1 MVNLDQFANQARDSV
16 RRTSDRF
23 LGELLWPQ
31 ETTGLTDRLRRTFTV
46 EAHNRLSQ
54 PLYCLAFG
62 LIALAAVVRGRRQRG
77 PLAMRLVMASLC
89 AIGLRIAGYGVA
101 GAAQNQP
108 LLLPLFYLIPLG
120 GACLAALVLAGY
132 SPAAILA
139 RRKPLEAA

>member
-1 MVNLDQFANQARDSV
+1 MNNLGV
-16 RRTSDRF
+16 K
-23 LGELLWPQ
+23 
-31 ETTGLTDRLRRTFTV
+31 LRAGAPEQLKHRV
-46 EAHNRLSQ
+46 
-54 PLYCLAFG
+54 
-62 LIALAAVVRGRRQRG
+62 GRRS